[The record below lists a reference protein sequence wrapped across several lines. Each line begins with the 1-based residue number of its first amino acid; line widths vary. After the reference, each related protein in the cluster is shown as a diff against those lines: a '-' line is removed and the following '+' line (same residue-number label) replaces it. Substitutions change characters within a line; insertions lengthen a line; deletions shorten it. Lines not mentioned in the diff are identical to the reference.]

1 VGTKMLMLKQA
12 EWIDMF
18 KRVGFSDVEGW
29 RANQTQ
35 DWAGTLVLTGKK
47 N

>member
-1 VGTKMLMLKQA
+1 MLMLKQA
-12 EWIDMF
+12 EWIEMF
-18 KRVGFSDVEGW
+18 ERAGFSDVEAW
-29 RANQTQ
+29 RANQTK